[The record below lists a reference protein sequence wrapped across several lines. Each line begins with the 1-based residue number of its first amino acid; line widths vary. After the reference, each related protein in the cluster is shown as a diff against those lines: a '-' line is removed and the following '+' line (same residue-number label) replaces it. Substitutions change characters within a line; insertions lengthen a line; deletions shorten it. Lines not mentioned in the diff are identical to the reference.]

1 MRKIDKPFRRNIMSN
16 VTIPDLPDV
25 QELQASGV
33 RSTKRPNR
41 TIIQNVS
48 LHAGSKDLAMG
59 AIVGG
64 ATNRLLST
72 SFKWSRD
79 NGSVVFPLFPI
90 GLSEDPDQ
98 GGE

>member
-1 MRKIDKPFRRNIMSN
+1 MSN

-41 TIIQNVS
+41 TIIQDVS
-48 LHAGSKDLAMG
+48 LHTGTKYLDMDAV
-59 AIVGG
+59 VGG
-64 ATNRLLST
+64 ATSGLLGT
-72 SFKWSRD
+72 SIKWSRD